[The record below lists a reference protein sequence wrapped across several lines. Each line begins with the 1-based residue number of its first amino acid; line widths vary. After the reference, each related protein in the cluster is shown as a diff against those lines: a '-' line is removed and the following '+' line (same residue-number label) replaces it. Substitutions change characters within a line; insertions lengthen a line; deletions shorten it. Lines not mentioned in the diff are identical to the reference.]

1 MKHKSLKLRI
11 TFWFT
16 MILAVICIVILISAM
31 AVYQVTDRRIVKD
44 KLVKVVEQNVRQLE
58 REFDFDDEINDDS
71 DRDEIEDED
80 RFGTQGAGNESAW
93 EKISDFADDSDY
105 LQDNVQ
111 LMIFNENGAH
121 IGGLFLYSELN
132 QLPFSGSGFPQEIIM
147 DGKTYYYY
155 DKMVGGKRMEEKF
168 REDFTENSVEKKP
181 AEENRMWVRG
191 VIYANDSLY
200 DVTKKHIYMVILFPV
215 LLILAFVGGYWL
227 TGRFLEPIKKINRTA
242 EEIRNNGDL
251 TKRIEIK
258 ENGDEL
264 SELAR
269 TFNSMFDR
277 LEENFTAETVFASN
291 ASHELRTPV
300 AVILAECEYAFENAE
315 DKQELYDAI
324 ASIQK
329 QGYRMSHLIE
339 TLLVF
344 TRIEQNTEKYP
355 KQKTNLCPP
364 VRSSCEDFQLIADK
378 EITIEAD
385 CPDEL
390 YAAVNRELFMMMV
403 NNLIQNAIRY
413 GREKGYV
420 HVRMSEEGDFVKVTV
435 SDNGLG
441 ISEEELPHIWN
452 RFYRGDRSRSSQ
464 GTGLGLAL
472 VKQIS
477 AYHGGT
483 VSVVSQLHEGSE
495 FTVTVRK

>member
-1 MKHKSLKLRI
+1 MKHRSLKLRI

-16 MILAVICIVILISAM
+16 MILTVICIVVLISAV
-31 AVYQVTDRRIVKD
+31 AVYQAADRQMTKD
-44 KLVKVVEQNVRQLE
+44 NLVKVVEQNVRRLE
-58 REFDFDDEINDDS
+58 KEYNFSDDFEDEFETEFKGESEDEFEDDS
-71 DRDEIEDED
+71 ED
-80 RFGTQGAGNESAW
+80 GSA
-93 EKISDFADDSDY
+93 FFNDSDY

-111 LMIFNENGAH
+111 LMIFNGNGTH
-121 IGGLFLYSELN
+121 VGGLFLYSELN
-132 QLPFSGSGFPQEIIM
+132 QLPFSGAGFPQEIVM

-155 DKMVGGKRMEEKF
+155 DKMLNGKRLDDPF
-168 REDFTENSVEKKP
+168 REIPVEKKP
-181 AEENRMWVRG
+181 LEEDRIWVRG

-200 DVTKKHIYMVILFPV
+200 DVVKNHMYMVILFPV
-215 LLILAFVGGYWL
+215 LLTLAFAGGYWL
-227 TGRFLEPIKKINRTA
+227 TGRFLEPIKKISRTA
-242 EEIRNNGDL
+242 EEIRNSGDL

-264 SELAR
+264 SELAL

-300 AVILAECEYAFENAE
+300 AVILAECEYAFDNAE
-315 DKQELYDAI
+315 GEQELYDAI

-355 KQKTNLCPP
+355 KQEVNLSPP
-364 VRSSCEDFQLIADK
+364 VLSSCEDFQLIADK
-378 EITIEAD
+378 GITIEAD

-390 YAAVNRELFMMMV
+390 YAAVNQELFMMMV

-413 GREKGYV
+413 GRENGCV
-420 HVRMSEEGDFVKVTV
+420 HVMMSEEGDFVKVTV
-435 SDNGLG
+435 RDNGMG
-441 ISEEELPHIWN
+441 IPEEELPHIWN
-452 RFYRGDRSRSSQ
+452 RFYRGDQSRSSK

-483 VSVVSQLHEGSE
+483 VSVVSRLHEGSE
-495 FTVTVRK
+495 FTVTIRKEAEQGEDSC